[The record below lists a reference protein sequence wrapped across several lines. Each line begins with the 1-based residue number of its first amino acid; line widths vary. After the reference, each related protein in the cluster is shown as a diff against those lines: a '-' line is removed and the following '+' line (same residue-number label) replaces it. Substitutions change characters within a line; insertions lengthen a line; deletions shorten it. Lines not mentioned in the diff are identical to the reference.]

1 MNFKKQTNLVCIL
14 RITKFMQMFVITKD
28 SNSKISKAKRFYKN
42 KKNQNRFGEKFK
54 RKQIMVFV
62 VDALVILFKIWK

>member
-1 MNFKKQTNLVCIL
+1 
-14 RITKFMQMFVITKD
+14 MQMFVITKD

-54 RKQIMVFV
+54 RKQIMVF
-62 VDALVILFKIWK
+62 F

>member
-1 MNFKKQTNLVCIL
+1 
-14 RITKFMQMFVITKD
+14 MFVITKD

-54 RKQIMVFV
+54 RKQIMVF
-62 VDALVILFKIWK
+62 F

>member
-1 MNFKKQTNLVCIL
+1 MVNLSLYENEFQRASKFICRL

-54 RKQIMVFV
+54 RKQIMVF
-62 VDALVILFKIWK
+62 F

>member
-1 MNFKKQTNLVCIL
+1 MINLSLYENEFQRASKFSLHIAYNKIL
-14 RITKFMQMFVITKD
+14 RMFVITKD

-54 RKQIMVFV
+54 RKQIMVF
-62 VDALVILFKIWK
+62 F